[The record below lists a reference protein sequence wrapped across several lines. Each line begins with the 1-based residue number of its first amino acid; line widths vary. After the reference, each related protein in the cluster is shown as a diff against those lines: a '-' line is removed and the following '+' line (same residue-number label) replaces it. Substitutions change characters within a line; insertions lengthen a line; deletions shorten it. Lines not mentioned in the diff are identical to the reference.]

1 MDKKIYSLISANSES
16 AHTNLS
22 VDLAKHEIGKDVACS
37 GREERGEGR
46 GGEGEGVKEEKG
58 WKQTSHRLWR
68 LKK

>member
-1 MDKKIYSLISANSES
+1 MRRYKKIYSLISANSES

-46 GGEGEGVKEEKG
+46 GGEGRGRV
-58 WKQTSHRLWR
+58 
-68 LKK
+68 